1 MDEYSLGHADV
12 EALRT
17 VLRIEMQNTLNDQ
30 NYQNPWDLNL
40 DPLSDW
46 FNRFLGP
53 TLAPFA
59 AEMTG
64 EFVSLLTRCAPKRFA
79 ACASLNSIYQVQDLS
94 HSLTVLAAEASRLS
108 KNLINHGFV
117 LSELGGMDE
126 VIKILQDLTAERR
139 TYQEDAERHEAL
151 AKGIKPNKFE
161 EEARRREAQA
171 EAMIRDEALRRD
183 RLEAKHQEE
192 LRAEGEATAKAKREF
207 REARE
212 ALDEMAAKVK
222 SLEEVHQAD
231 LESRANLAVELKELK
246 DFNDQALKKAKKDE
260 LLSPVSCSRCVK
272 RFDDGVYMAWSTNG
286 QNIKLDFHPKPVGMI
301 AKFREKKKKLDAMLE
316 ARIGPRL
323 PPRID

>member
-1 MDEYSLGHADV
+1 MDEYSPGHADV
-12 EALRT
+12 EALRR

-64 EFVSLLTRCAPKRFA
+64 EFVSQLTRCAPKRFA
-79 ACASLNSIYQVQDLS
+79 ACASLNSIFQVQDLS
-94 HSLTVLAAEASRLS
+94 HSLTVLAAEAGRLS
-108 KNLINHGFV
+108 KNLINQGFV
-117 LSELGGMDE
+117 LSEFGGMDE
-126 VIKILQDLTAERR
+126 VMKILQDLTAERR
-139 TYQEDAERHEAL
+139 TYREDAERQEAL
-151 AKGIKPNKFE
+151 AKAKFE

-192 LRAEGEATAKAKREF
+192 LRAEGEATAKAKRELQ
-207 REARE
+207 EARE

-222 SLEEVHQAD
+222 FLKEVHQAD

-246 DFNDQALKKAKKDE
+246 DFKDQALKRAKKDE

-286 QNIKLDFHPKPVGMI
+286 QNIKLDFYPKPAEMI